1 MVNDTDLQRAW
12 NKSTADWVMDLT
24 SWDKIFAV
32 ISIGFVTLLAILIN
46 STWQPA
52 YPKGAP
58 KLIRGWPVFGAMH
71 LFGARKT
78 FLMDSM
84 RQSLTGNISTYI
96 GKYQVIGLS
105 GARARKFNFESKGLS
120 LIEG

>member
-1 MVNDTDLQRAW
+1 MVNGSGIQDALDEFTP
-12 NKSTADWVMDLT
+12 DWLT
-24 SWDKIFAV
+24 YLPSSKLAAV
-32 ISIGFVTLLAILIN
+32 ISIGFFSLLAILIK

-52 YPKGAP
+52 FPEGAP
-58 KLIRGWPVFGAMH
+58 KLIRGWPIFGALQ

-78 FLMDSM
+78 FLIDSA
-84 RQSLTGNISTYI
+84 RQSPTGNISTYI

-105 GARARKFNFESKGLS
+105 GAGARKFNFESKGLS